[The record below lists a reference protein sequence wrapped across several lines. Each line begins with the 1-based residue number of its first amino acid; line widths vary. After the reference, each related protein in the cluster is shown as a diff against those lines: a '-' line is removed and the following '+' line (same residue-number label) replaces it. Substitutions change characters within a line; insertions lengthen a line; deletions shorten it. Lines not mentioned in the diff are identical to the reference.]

1 MLMGIALLYPSYNPD
16 LVKSHSNRVNLTFA
30 CPAVLVADSTLIVT
44 FSLQPFSFA
53 FRVFVCPVACLSRGI
68 HAPCSSGAYF
78 TGVKA
83 IQPGRSLFNRG
94 DNPFPSNEVLL
105 KRSAPSAGKP
115 GSKPPKIATLL
126 WRHWTA
132 PGMGE
137 SIDSILHFFHSV

>member
-1 MLMGIALLYPSYNPD
+1 M
-16 LVKSHSNRVNLTFA
+16 
-30 CPAVLVADSTLIVT
+30 ADSTLFVT

-68 HAPCSSGAYF
+68 HSPCSSGAYF

-105 KRSAPSAGKP
+105 KRSAPSASNREALSSVFSLSFELWHLKL
-115 GSKPPKIATLL
+115 KIQYFLL
-126 WRHWTA
+126 VA
-132 PGMGE
+132 
-137 SIDSILHFFHSV
+137 HF